1 MCSIQLTFSIRT
13 RAIFWAKRQLCWIY
27 LQNTYASR
35 TARALST
42 LRLRMLRSAGAG
54 STCLVIFAAYKAGLP
69 RQSADFLVIAG
80 IMREKTVCRVK
91 GSPVKNPP
99 SYAISRLL
107 MQKAAS
113 LCEKPVFAK
122 KTGPQKCGSV
132 LNSTLISDYSMVVP
146 SVT

>member
-13 RAIFWAKRQLCWIY
+13 RAIFWSKRQLCWIY

-91 GSPVKNPP
+91 GSPVKTLLHCDNLLP
-99 SYAISRLL
+99 YAISRFL
-107 MQKAAS
+107 MQKAG
-113 LCEKPVFAK
+113 FYK